1 MTEIGFNAN
10 FDDDSESNADG
21 SGADDDDCDSGNHDR
36 VAFSQGV
43 TWSDDKGE
51 YVADD
56 GCTKFPIPRHDL
68 DPETLRCIR
77 DRLHLNDVVRD
88 GHGVVQTHR
97 NGWLVGTPLQPRQC
111 DNCCA
116 NLLEI
121 TSECR
126 IPRQGQVVVHSL
138 TTSVVHDIVDCV
150 CPECGNG
157 CLWQAHCDAV
167 HLISKEEGG

>member
-1 MTEIGFNAN
+1 M
-10 FDDDSESNADG
+10 
-21 SGADDDDCDSGNHDR
+21 
-36 VAFSQGV
+36 
-43 TWSDDKGE
+43 
-51 YVADD
+51 ADD

-126 IPRQGQVVVHSL
+126 IPRQG
-138 TTSVVHDIVDCV
+138 
-150 CPECGNG
+150 
-157 CLWQAHCDAV
+157 
-167 HLISKEEGG
+167 